1 MRMIRWEPFRDL
13 DHVFD
18 HFFAD
23 AYRRFPREAG
33 DPAANGWAPLADVS
47 ETAGEYL
54 IKAELPEVRK
64 EDVKVTIEDGVIT
77 ISGERK
83 YEKEHKDEK
92 THRMESFYG
101 QFSRS
106 FSVPENVDVE
116 AIRAEAKD
124 GILKVRLPKRT
135 PDRPKSM
142 QVEVS

>member
-1 MRMIRWEPFRDL
+1 MSLIRFEPLKEFEDL
-13 DHVFD
+13 FSRYSPVFG
-18 HFFAD
+18 
-23 AYRRFPREAG
+23 RLPRVAG
-33 DPAANGWAPLADVS
+33 EGEPAQWRPAANIS
-47 ETAGEYL
+47 ETDREFL

-64 EDVKVTIEDGVIT
+64 EDVKVTVENGVIT
-77 ISGERK
+77 ISGERR

-92 THRMESFYG
+92 THRVESFYG

-124 GILKVRLPKRT
+124 GVLKVRLPKKA
-135 PDRPKSM
+135 PDRPKSL